1 MMETIVAFGAV
12 ALVCLALF
20 FTCGNSE
27 ETFTKIEDEKYRLW
41 KKYYGTL
48 QNTIRRE
55 KTGLR
60 LKTQYIP
67 KLEQI

>member
-48 QNTIRRE
+48 
-55 KTGLR
+55 
-60 LKTQYIP
+60 
-67 KLEQI
+67 

>member
-1 MMETIVAFGAV
+1 MNLNTLLGGISLIMMETIVAFGAV

-48 QNTIRRE
+48 
-55 KTGLR
+55 
-60 LKTQYIP
+60 
-67 KLEQI
+67 